1 MKKKNEQRP
10 QEIIDTVAKMII
22 DRGIVS
28 ITMPQVARRVGIS
41 QSNIYLYFHNKDDLL
56 KQTFLTQKN
65 LINNYLLAHF
75 TDQPTVTAAMRL
87 YARIIYQFALDEPI
101 AIDVMIQY
109 ENSPIMKQVDISAEE
124 ATLDFDRITALVKHG
139 MVTGEI
145 RRTDPR
151 VLLSIGYTTIINYV
165 QAVNNRTID
174 PIQVPFDEI
183 LAMLEA
189 MWKQPVNG

>member
-22 DRGIVS
+22 DNGIIS

-56 KQTFLTQKN
+56 KQTFLTQKS

-75 TDQPTVTAAMRL
+75 TEQPTVTAAMRL
-87 YARIIYQFALDEPI
+87 YARIIYQFALDYPI
-101 AIDVMIQY
+101 AINVMEQY
-109 ENSPIMKQVDISAEE
+109 ENSPIMSQVDISAEE
-124 ATLDFDRITALVKHG
+124 ATLDFERVTSLVKKG
-139 MVTGEI
+139 MVAGEI
-145 RRTDPR
+145 RETDPN
-151 VLLSIGYTTIINYV
+151 VLLAIGYMTIINYV
-165 QAVNNRTID
+165 QAINDQTVD

-183 LAMLEA
+183 LDMLEA
-189 MWKQPVNG
+189 MWRRPV